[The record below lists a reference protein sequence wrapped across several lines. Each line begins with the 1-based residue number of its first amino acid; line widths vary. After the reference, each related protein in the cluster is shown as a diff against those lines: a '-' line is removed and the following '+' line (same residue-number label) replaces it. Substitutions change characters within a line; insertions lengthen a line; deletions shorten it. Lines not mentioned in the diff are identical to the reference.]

1 MKIEAE
7 ETAER
12 WAPPWWAVFVVGLL
26 LWGATVGVGRATHN
40 IILLPTIVLL
50 GSFLVPI
57 TAVVW
62 YLDHDPSP
70 ALSPRRIVTA
80 FLIGGTMG
88 VLGASLLEYWLVN
101 VGLIG
106 AFEVGLI
113 EEFVKGVF
121 IVVVALGISR
131 FHIRDGMV
139 LGATVG
145 FGLAALES
153 SGYALAALFV
163 VQGNQLVLSLNSV
176 IFTELVRG
184 VLAPFGH
191 GMWSAI
197 LGGAIFAAARRGGLR
212 LTWGILG
219 TFLFVSALH
228 GVFDSMS
235 NIWGVV
241 IVSLIGL
248 VPFIWLW
255 RRGDA
260 GGVLPRR
267 RPV

>member
-1 MKIEAE
+1 MEIRAE

-26 LWGATVGVGRATHN
+26 LWGATVAVGRVTHN
-40 IILLPTIVLL
+40 VILLPTIVLL
-50 GSFLVPI
+50 GSFVVPI

-80 FLIGGTMG
+80 FLIGGVLG
-88 VLGASLLEYWLVN
+88 VLGSSLLEYWLVN

-145 FGLAALES
+145 FGFAALES
-153 SGYALAALFV
+153 SGYALASLFV
-163 VQGNQLVLSLNSV
+163 VQGNQLILSLNSV

-197 LGGAIFAAARRGGLR
+197 LGGVIFAAARRGGLR
-212 LTWGILG
+212 LTWGVLATYLLI
-219 TFLFVSALH
+219 SALH
-228 GVFDSMS
+228 GAFDSMS
-235 NIWGVV
+235 SIWGIAVL
-241 IVSLIGL
+241 SLIGL
-248 VPFIWLW
+248 IPFILLW

-267 RPV
+267 QPV